1 MRKAESSYSHRN
13 REAIIFFRFS
23 FEEGTTTTRTTGTR
37 RCDDRRTYSKST
49 EEALVDVSMKKSL
62 LACFA

>member
-23 FEEGTTTTRTTGTR
+23 FEEGTTTTTGTR